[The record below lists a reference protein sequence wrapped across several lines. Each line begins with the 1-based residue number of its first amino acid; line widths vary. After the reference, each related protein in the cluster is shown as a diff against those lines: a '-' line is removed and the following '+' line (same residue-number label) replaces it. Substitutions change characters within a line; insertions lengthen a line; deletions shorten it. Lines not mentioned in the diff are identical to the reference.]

1 MPKRQALRQRY
12 GLVEDCNDCAAT
24 AFCGPCAICQDA
36 RELKFRS
43 ASTRGRCIYKDFIY
57 YWVYFFMILGP
68 PPVLV
73 QPKGGN
79 VYPSLGHPEMMDDG
93 QF

>member
-57 YWVYFFMILGP
+57 Y
-68 PPVLV
+68 
-73 QPKGGN
+73 
-79 VYPSLGHPEMMDDG
+79 
-93 QF
+93 